1 MGILFIFLLVSAG
14 NIFGADL
21 LEYWCGQYNACDR
34 YEQRYQ
40 HECLPYIALCARM
53 QVLET
58 LAEEKICIQK
68 IVVALHEYVSVNNN
82 IWQQRLYLQRAY
94 GWKML
99 LESFVRDRQ
108 YLEYTCPFISEEK
121 KLEDV
126 ATGCAEFVLR
136 ESKEGDDEGC
146 ARACRQRQ
154 MPWAGDE
161 DEKEDRE

>member
-1 MGILFIFLLVSAG
+1 
-14 NIFGADL
+14 
-21 LEYWCGQYNACDR
+21 
-34 YEQRYQ
+34 
-40 HECLPYIALCARM
+40 M

-68 IVVALHEYVSVNNN
+68 IVVALHEYLSVTN
-82 IWQQRLYLQRAY
+82 IWQQRLYLQRAL
-94 GWKML
+94 GWKIL
-99 LESFVRDRQ
+99 LEQLVCDRQ
-108 YLEYTCPFISEEK
+108 YLEHTYPFISEEN

-136 ESKEGDDEGC
+136 ESKEGDDDGC
-146 ARACRQRQ
+146 ARACRQRK